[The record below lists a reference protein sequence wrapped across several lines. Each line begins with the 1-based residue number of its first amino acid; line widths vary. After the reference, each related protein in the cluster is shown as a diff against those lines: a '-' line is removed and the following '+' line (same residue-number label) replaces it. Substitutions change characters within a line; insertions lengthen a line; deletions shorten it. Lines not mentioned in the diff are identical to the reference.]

1 MKNFLKILEGRMAF
15 HKIIA
20 EDILDFSISWKFP
33 QPFNILQKVYKIV
46 RSCGKVKI
54 IYKSWRKKPSVL

>member
-1 MKNFLKILEGRMAF
+1 MAF